1 MCGNPN
7 VTIEREIMFCR
18 LRGDKGRV
26 ELDVSLVETL
36 GEFVAERERKSERVG
51 EQYDQIG

>member
-1 MCGNPN
+1 
-7 VTIEREIMFCR
+7 MFCR

-36 GEFVAERERKSERVG
+36 GEFVAERERERERERKSVRVG

>member
-7 VTIEREIMFCR
+7 VPIEREIMFCR

-36 GEFVAERERKSERVG
+36 GEFVAERERER
-51 EQYDQIG
+51 EKERESR